1 MKFSLKTGEE
11 ILLKSASIGVA
22 ILGIVSVYTFY
33 RNNIWTPKVEVIDVD
48 FDKQIANLKINNK
61 PYTLVGDSAYL
72 ISNDWGV
79 KFGFTF
85 KPTGQRV
92 SDRIEIT
99 KKGLVWKY
107 IRNVDNKSVE
117 VKTPQKEGFFDTV

>member
-1 MKFSLKTGEE
+1 MTFNLKQGEN
-11 ILLKSASIGVA
+11 ILLKTASIGVA

-33 RNNIWTPKVEVIDVD
+33 KNNIWTPKVEVIDVD
-48 FDKQIANLKINNK
+48 FDKQFANLKINDK
-61 PYTLVGDSAYL
+61 PYTLVGDSPYL

-92 SDRIEIT
+92 SDRIEII

-107 IRNVDNKSVE
+107 IRNVDNKTVE
-117 VKTPQKEGFFDTV
+117 VKSPQKNGFFDTI